1 MKSPEMMDIG
11 NRKMAHYAGLR
22 HAANGSLTLTLNK
35 GAAKQGSDSTAKPSR
50 GRRSR
55 EATRQ
60 KLIDAAL
67 RVMAVKGV
75 DGTAINDI
83 TEAADVGF
91 GSFYNHFASKA
102 EIAQAVF
109 DIHADELGEITRFIG
124 QREEDRA
131 LAVAYIQK
139 IFLTK
144 AVADPV
150 WGWFIVHAAVGL
162 PELWRVFAEQGTSH
176 IREGTESGRFT
187 ISCDQTAM
195 RIILAA
201 LMATMRELLEGTAKQ
216 GATEETIECLLR
228 MLGVAVEDARK
239 LSRRKLPAY
248 VSKLFQPDDQAAA
261 SGA

>member
-1 MKSPEMMDIG
+1 MTDIG
-11 NRKMAHYAGLR
+11 NRAASAYADSQDAKKGVSNLSLSKEGVKKK
-22 HAANGSLTLTLNK
+22 AA
-35 GAAKQGSDSTAKPSR
+35 DSSAKPSR

-55 EATRQ
+55 EVTRQ

-67 RVMAVKGV
+67 RVMAEKGV

-91 GSFYNHFASKA
+91 GSFYNHFNSKA
-102 EIAQAVF
+102 EIARAVF
-109 DIHADELGEITRFIG
+109 DIHATELGELTRFIG

-131 LAVAYIQK
+131 VAVATIQK
-139 IFLTK
+139 TILTK

-162 PELWRVFAEQGTSH
+162 PELWRVFAEQGTGH
-176 IREGTESGRFT
+176 IREGTASGRFT
-187 ISCDQTAM
+187 IGCDQTAM

-201 LMATMRELLEGTAKQ
+201 LMATMRDLLEGAAKP
-216 GATEETIECLLR
+216 AAAEETIECLLR
-228 MLGVAVEDARK
+228 MLGVPGDEARK

-248 VSKLFQPDDQAAA
+248 VTALFQPDDAQATVPAE
-261 SGA
+261 

>member
-1 MKSPEMMDIG
+1 
-11 NRKMAHYAGLR
+11 MASGPRRPMLGFEVPR
-22 HAANGSLTLTLNK
+22 MGVSNLTSIK
-35 GAAKQGSDSTAKPSR
+35 GAAKAKVSDSAAKPTR

-67 RVMAVKGV
+67 RVMAEKGV

-91 GSFYNHFASKA
+91 GSFYNHFGSKA

-109 DIHADELGEITRFIG
+109 DIHADELGEITKFIG

-131 LAVAYIQK
+131 VAVAYIQK
-139 IFLTK
+139 TFLTK

-162 PELWRVFAEQGTSH
+162 PELWRVFAEQGTGH
-176 IREGTESGRFT
+176 IREGTTSGRFT
-187 ISCDQTAM
+187 IGCDQTAM

-201 LMATMRELLEGTAKQ
+201 LMATMRELLEGTAKA
-216 GATEETIECLLR
+216 GATGETIECLLR
-228 MLGVAVEDARK
+228 MLGVPGEEARK

-248 VSKLFQPDDQAAA
+248 VSDLFQSDDQAAA
-261 SGA
+261 SDA